1 MDAAPVTAALEGLSL
16 ADLARECSA
25 AIAACA
31 DPTGTPGR
39 VVDVLRSV
47 HAAYPDRLRHTAH
60 TRASQLV
67 QAAVT
72 LCAGAPFLAPMLCRH
87 PHWLLDLADEDLAT
101 ARHRHDLDRRLH
113 QVLEGGDPVRETLRN
128 FKYYELARLS
138 LRDLSLDLVPYE
150 ATGDTL
156 LELSHLA
163 DALLQCSLRV
173 ATEELCRLI
182 GPARWRLPDGSE
194 HEPAFVVLG
203 LGKLGS
209 QELNY
214 SSDVDLVYVFDM
226 PGGDKGE
233 VEAEFIGERTLS
245 PTQYFSRLAQEFG
258 KVVTLPSVE
267 GFLYRIDLDLR
278 PEGNAGALVV
288 PRDSFVAY
296 YDTWAASWERAAC
309 MKARPVA
316 GDIGFG
322 WRVLRSLD
330 PILYRSSM
338 DFEAVTAIRALKVA
352 VEEEK
357 GRSGGSFNVK
367 LGSGGIRDVESVAQA
382 LQLLHGGRIPQL
394 RHRSTQATLDA
405 LCDAGVLEQDDAAE
419 LLAAYRFY
427 RRLENRLQMIAER
440 QTHTLPTDE
449 YELDCLA
456 RSLGFGDE
464 APRQALDSAIERYR
478 ILCRDQFDRTF
489 ALAGAERVVAL
500 LERWAPDLLRNSM
513 TRPLYEELARRFAS
527 AIDES
532 AHPERATNNLARFV
546 EGLRGRRFYFELLV
560 DRPELVQR
568 LASLFAA
575 SEYLSSYFAAHPR
588 LIEPIFNDPKTL
600 LLERTQLEAEFDAML
615 TEGRRDEGDFTDTF
629 LDTLRLFHHRQLVNI
644 GLLDLADKVT
654 RAEIEAALT
663 ELAEV
668 CLDRALVIGREQ
680 LRHRIATPSGAR
692 FLVVGMGK
700 FGSRELTYGSDLDVI
715 FLYEAPGVDADAVGT
730 AQEYHARLAQKLI
743 WALSTRVAS
752 GVCYEVDAR
761 LRPSGRQGTLVTS
774 LAGFEAYHA
783 KSAQV
788 WERQALLRA
797 RPVAGDPELGM
808 RFDTLRRRILQTP
821 LESDPAPEIHHMRQ
835 RMEGELARETSR
847 RRDFKTGHGGLLD
860 VESILQLVQ
869 LRHAVAF
876 PDLLHPDPVA
886 RQLDRLHQHG
896 LLTADDLRVL
906 GAGWEFLQRLSSR
919 LRVVENRSIS
929 DLDVERGDLDALAM
943 TLGYRS
949 PQRSG
954 GARRALLADY
964 ARHTDA
970 IRAVY
975 ERIFGIDVTPPHPP
989 T

>member
-1 MDAAPVTAALEGLSL
+1 MDAVPSNADLEGLSL
-16 ADLARECSA
+16 ADLAGAFTA
-25 AIAACA
+25 AIAACS

-39 VVDVLRSV
+39 VLDLLRCV
-47 HAAYPDRLRHTAH
+47 HAAHPDRLRRTAR
-60 TRASQLV
+60 TRPRELV
-67 QAAVT
+67 HVAVT

-87 PHWLLDLADEDLAT
+87 PHWLLDLADEELAT
-101 ARHRHDLDRRLH
+101 ARSRDDLDRRL
-113 QVLEGGDPVRETLRN
+113 LRALAGGGPVRETLRH

-138 LRDLSLDLVPYE
+138 VRDLSLDLVPYE

-163 DALLQCSLRV
+163 DVLLQCSLRV
-173 ATEELCRLI
+173 ASEELVQQI
-182 GPARWRLPDGSE
+182 GPPRWRLPDGSE

-203 LGKLGS
+203 MGKLGS

-226 PGGDKGE
+226 PGGDQGE
-233 VEAEFIGERTLS
+233 VEAEFIGERALS

-258 KVVTLPSVE
+258 KIVTLSGVE

-288 PRDSFVAY
+288 PRHSFVAY

-322 WRVLRSLD
+322 WYVLRSLD
-330 PILYRSSM
+330 PILYRSTM
-338 DFEAVTAIRALKVA
+338 DFEAVEAIRALKVA

-357 GRSGGSFNVK
+357 ERSGGSFNVK

-382 LQLLHGGRIPQL
+382 LQLLHGGRIPQV

-405 LCDAGVLEQDDAAE
+405 LCDVGVLAQDDASD

-427 RRLENRLQMIAER
+427 RRIENRLQMIAER
-440 QTHTLPTDE
+440 QTHTLPTDDA
-449 YELDCLA
+449 ELDGLA
-456 RSLGFGDE
+456 RSLGFRDE
-464 APRQALDSAIERYR
+464 PPRRALEGAIERHR
-478 ILCRDQFDRTF
+478 ALCRTQFLRTF
-489 ALAGAERVVAL
+489 ALAGAERIVAL
-500 LERWAPDLLRNSM
+500 LERWVPDLLRNSM
-513 TRPLYEELARRFAS
+513 TRPLYEELAQRFAA

-560 DRPELVQR
+560 DRPELVRR

-600 LLERTQLEAEFDAML
+600 LLERAQLEAEFDAML
-615 TEGRRDEGDFTDTF
+615 AEGRRDERDFTDTF

-644 GLLDLADKVT
+644 GLLDLGDKVT

-668 CLDRALVIGREQ
+668 CLDRALVIGRAQ
-680 LRHRIATPSGAR
+680 LTHRIGTPLGAR

-715 FLYEAPGVDADAVGT
+715 FLYESPGTDADAAGS

-743 WALSTRVAS
+743 WALSTRVVS

-774 LAGFEAYHA
+774 LAGFAAYHA

-797 RPVAGDPELGM
+797 RPVAGDAALGA
-808 RFDTLRRRILQTP
+808 RFDTLRRQILQAP
-821 LESDPAPEIHHMRQ
+821 LDSDPAPEIHRMRQ
-835 RMEGELARETSR
+835 RMEGELARETVQ

-860 VESILQLVQ
+860 VESIVQLLQ
-869 LRHAVAF
+869 LRHAATF

-886 RQLDRLHQHG
+886 RQLDRLHQHD
-896 LLTADDLRVL
+896 LLGGEDLHVL

-929 DLDVERGDLDALAM
+929 DLDVERGDLDALAK

-970 IRAVY
+970 IRRVY
-975 ERIFGIDVTPPHPP
+975 ERVFGIAATIEQPPQ
-989 T
+989 